1 MSRLRLRRARAIGSG
16 MSYRIAD
23 RPQVQVTDFVISNF
37 TVGETKITAT
47 NAASV
52 GMIDVDPGYASGT
65 KYP

>member
-1 MSRLRLRRARAIGSG
+1 